1 MTERE
6 IKRSLNKPVRFTN
19 RKFYIEGATYIL
31 TGAVFRR
38 DKKTGE
44 FFYQAELTDPT
55 TKNSV
60 IICRLEEIES
70 EQEHKQDQPSESRP
84 DHRTL

>member
-1 MTERE
+1 MKETE

-19 RKFYIEGATYIL
+19 RKLYIEGVTYIL

-44 FFYQAELTDPT
+44 FFYQAELTDRNV
-55 TKNSV
+55 KHSV
-60 IICRLEEIES
+60 IYCGLNEIERS
-70 EQEHKQDQPSESRP
+70 DDS
-84 DHRTL
+84 

>member
-1 MTERE
+1 MKETE

-19 RKFYIEGATYIL
+19 PKLYVEGAEYVL

-44 FFYQAELTDPT
+44 FFYQAELTDRNV
-55 TKNSV
+55 KHSV
-60 IICRLEEIES
+60 IYCRLEEIES
-70 EQEHKQDQPSESRP
+70 DTQRN
-84 DHRTL
+84 